1 MGFYVQLMRGTLLCS
16 LSLSLSM
23 CRDIIIIF
31 IINLHII
38 LLANVLFI
46 YRRLYAH
53 EILSIHTWKVVML
66 TML

>member
-1 MGFYVQLMRGTLLCS
+1 MGFYVQLMRGTLLC
-16 LSLSLSM
+16 SLSLSM